1 MACKI
6 GLKAAGSAWLGP
18 AGTGQRA
25 GTPSRSPVPAPSG
38 PHPSIAFHEPP
49 LGTEAHHPP
58 GTLSLPSTSEG
69 FNIVVFQRRGVDS
82 FLLSNK
88 VIRKDGHSSA
98 ALVTMGQD
106 ALSLPPTTFSPCGP
120 WWLLYLPPNFLCLF
134 RAQLGDCSY
143 DEILSRWL

>member
-38 PHPSIAFHEPP
+38 PQPCKVSHPSTAFHEPP

-58 GTLSLPSTSEG
+58 GTLTLPSASEG
-69 FNIVVFQRRGVDS
+69 FNIVVFQRRAVGS

-88 VIRKDGHSSA
+88 VIRKDGHSRA

-106 ALSLPPTTFSPCGP
+106 ALSPLPTKPMVAFIFATQFPLLVSSPP
-120 WWLLYLPPNFLCLF
+120 WGLL
-134 RAQLGDCSY
+134 
-143 DEILSRWL
+143 I